1 VVPDKAANKITNIVN
16 FASHS
21 NQDREKVIKQIVDQQ
36 IKMNRSVIV
45 IDELLNF

>member
-16 FASHS
+16 FTSHS